1 MAMVQAKVF
10 ASSRRASVS
19 FTSMTVKATR
29 GEAGMKNAYFA
40 ATATHRPVNT

>member
-1 MAMVQAKVF
+1 MAMVKVKVF

-19 FTSMTVKATR
+19 FTAKEAR